1 MSESAATV
9 SAIGWRP
16 KRAARFC
23 RGGAPMAGKGS
34 PPETGAERG
43 AGLRALKLV
52 TIKSRADFLRA
63 RSGRRHGTIS
73 LAVEACRSP
82 DGKAEPGM
90 ARVGFTASRRVGG
103 AVQRNRAKRRLRAL
117 ARSVVAV
124 LGREGHDYVLIA
136 RTQMLTRGFAE
147 LENDLGAAI
156 SALHAALDRQSR
168 ERSG

>member
-1 MSESAATV
+1 
-9 SAIGWRP
+9 
-16 KRAARFC
+16 
-23 RGGAPMAGKGS
+23 MAGKGS
-34 PPETGAERG
+34 PPEGAEPQEKPP
-43 AGLRALKLV
+43 ALKLV

-63 RSGRRHGTIS
+63 RGGRRHGLLS

-82 DGKAEPGM
+82 AGKMEPGV

-117 ARSVVAV
+117 AQRVVTV

-136 RTQMLTRGFAE
+136 RIHMLTCGFVE
-147 LENDLGAAI
+147 LENDLRGAI

>member
-1 MSESAATV
+1 
-9 SAIGWRP
+9 
-16 KRAARFC
+16 
-23 RGGAPMAGKGS
+23 MAGKGS
-34 PPETGAERG
+34 PPETGAESRADLG
-43 AGLRALKLV
+43 ALKLV

-63 RSGRRHGTIS
+63 RDGRRHGLLS

-82 DGKAEPGM
+82 EGMVEPGV

-117 ARSVVAV
+117 AQRVVTV

-136 RTQMLTRGFAE
+136 RARTLTRGFTE

-156 SALHAALDRQSR
+156 SALHAAFDRHNR

>member
-1 MSESAATV
+1 
-9 SAIGWRP
+9 
-16 KRAARFC
+16 
-23 RGGAPMAGKGS
+23 MAGKGS
-34 PPETGAERG
+34 PPESGAEPG
-43 AGLRALKLV
+43 AHPRALKLV

-63 RSGRRHGTIS
+63 RSGRRHGLLG

-82 DGKAEPGM
+82 EGKLEPGV

-103 AVQRNRAKRRLRAL
+103 AVQRNRAKRRLREL
-117 ARSVVAV
+117 ARRMVTV

-136 RTQMLTRGFAE
+136 RTQTLTRGFAE
-147 LENDLGAAI
+147 LENDLAAAI

>member
-9 SAIGWRP
+9 SGIGWRP
-16 KRAARFC
+16 RKAARFC

-34 PPETGAERG
+34 PPDAGAEPG
-43 AGLRALKLV
+43 AHPRTLTLV

-63 RSGRRHGTIS
+63 RSGRRHGLLS

-82 DGKAEPGM
+82 DGKVEPGI

-117 ARSVVAV
+117 ARRVITA
-124 LGREGHDYVLIA
+124 LGREGYDYVLIA
-136 RTQMLTRGFAE
+136 RTQTLTRGFAE

-156 SALHAALDRQSR
+156 SALHAALDRHSR

>member
-1 MSESAATV
+1 MSESAVTV
-9 SAIGWRP
+9 SGIGWRP
-16 KRAARFC
+16 KRAARFY

-34 PPETGAERG
+34 PPEPGAEPR
-43 AGLRALKLV
+43 AELRALKLV

-63 RSGRRHGTIS
+63 RGGRRHGLLS

-82 DGKAEPGM
+82 DGRLEPGV

-117 ARSVVAV
+117 ARRVVSV

-136 RTQMLTRGFAE
+136 RAQTLTRGFAE

-156 SALHAALDRQSR
+156 SGLHAAFDRQSR